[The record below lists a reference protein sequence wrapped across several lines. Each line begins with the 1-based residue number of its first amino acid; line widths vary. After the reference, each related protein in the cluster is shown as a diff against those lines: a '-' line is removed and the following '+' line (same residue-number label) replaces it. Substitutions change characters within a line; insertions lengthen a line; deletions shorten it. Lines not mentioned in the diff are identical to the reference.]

1 MALRAFSTLEP
12 IIAASAPGCPTPT
25 IIKYVREAAIE
36 ACERTLYWRYRPSDV
51 ALTPLQSTYSY
62 PAVMDGVFTLDVDV
76 HAVLK
81 AVLVDGPALE
91 PMSLD
96 FAVKRF
102 PQWDATDQAS
112 EPRVICQLSNKQY
125 ILLPKPEAGSSYD
138 LTLTLVLKPNRVA
151 TAMDAAAFNELEDV
165 ITHNTL
171 QRLLLMPNQSWSDRD
186 GAAYHMREYLSKLT
200 ERRARANLGN
210 MRGPVFSRR
219 AFFGA

>member
-25 IIKYVREAAIE
+25 IIKYIREAAID
-36 ACERTLYWRYRPSDV
+36 ACERTLYWRYRPSDI

-62 PAVMDGVFTLDVDV
+62 PTIVDGVTTLDVDV
-76 HAVLK
+76 HAILK

-91 PMSLD
+91 PMALD

-102 PQWDATDQAS
+102 PQWDAVDQAS
-112 EPRVICQLSNKQY
+112 QPQVICQLSTKQY

-138 LTLTLVLKPNRVA
+138 LTLTLVLKPSRVA
-151 TAMDAAAFNELEDV
+151 TAMDAVTFNELEDA

-171 QRLLLMPNQSWSDRD
+171 QRLLLMPDQNWSDRD
-186 GAAYHMREYLSKLT
+186 GAAYHMREYMAKLT

-210 MRGPVFSRR
+210 MRGPMTVRR